1 MSHLGYKAKI
11 KEIFERSVRCKS
23 ILYVNENKFR
33 VISTNGPLCPLK
45 FCEVQLKIQGVKPQ
59 FQEGNTT
66 VTGFRF
72 SATLFCQKENI
83 FKL

>member
-1 MSHLGYKAKI
+1 M
-11 KEIFERSVRCKS
+11 
-23 ILYVNENKFR
+23 LYVNENKFR

-72 SATLFCQKENI
+72 SATLFCQKENVFQAI
-83 FKL
+83 DAWLS

>member
-33 VISTNGPLCPLK
+33 VISTHGPLCALK
-45 FCEVQLKIQGVKPQ
+45 FCEVQLKTQGFKSP
-59 FQEGNTT
+59 GNPWLICKTT
-66 VTGFRF
+66 VSRR
-72 SATLFCQKENI
+72 
-83 FKL
+83 